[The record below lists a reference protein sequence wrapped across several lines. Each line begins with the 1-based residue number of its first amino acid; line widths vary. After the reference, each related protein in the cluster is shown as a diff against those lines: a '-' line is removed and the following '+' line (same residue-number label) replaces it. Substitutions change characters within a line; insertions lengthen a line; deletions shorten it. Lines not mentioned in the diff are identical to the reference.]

1 MSLTIPFGSIPE
13 HLKSMS
19 YENYIE
25 DGLMG
30 DKDVD
35 SDAPSL
41 PPKDNTL
48 TPLLSVED
56 GEHVLEDRNKSNDWR
71 LSRDIIGQSETQT
84 ENYNYLSEVSIAD
97 LEQRISRSWTK
108 HSISK
113 EKKVRPQLK
122 TLLSHQTKTLLLIYI
137 CYISLD
143 YPRTHNEESQKVT
156 LHLLT
161 SYIYKDLQER

>member
-1 MSLTIPFGSIPE
+1 
-13 HLKSMS
+13 
-19 YENYIE
+19 
-25 DGLMG
+25 MG

-84 ENYNYLSEVSIAD
+84 ESYNYLSKVSIVD

-113 EKKVRPQLK
+113 EKRLGLNWKHYCLIKLK
-122 TLLSHQTKTLLLIYI
+122 PYCLFTY
-137 CYISLD
+137 
-143 YPRTHNEESQKVT
+143 VT
-156 LHLLT
+156 YLLT
-161 SYIYKDLQER
+161 ILEPITKRVRK

>member
-1 MSLTIPFGSIPE
+1 
-13 HLKSMS
+13 MS
-19 YENYIE
+19 YEIFVE

-48 TPLLSVED
+48 TPLLSVQD

-71 LSRDIIGQSETQT
+71 LSRDIIGQSETLT
-84 ENYNYLSEVSIAD
+84 KSYNYLSEVSIAD

-108 HSISK
+108 HNISK
-113 EKKVRPQLK
+113 DKKG
-122 TLLSHQTKTLLLIYI
+122 
-137 CYISLD
+137 
-143 YPRTHNEESQKVT
+143 
-156 LHLLT
+156 
-161 SYIYKDLQER
+161 